1 MILMYRKQFHLDSL
15 NKLLGL
21 KGNKPFLLVVQLEL
35 LFGADVRLVHSVFP
49 FLLAVT
55 LISPRIGLKQQSERG
70 TTMLKL

>member
-21 KGNKPFLLVVQLEL
+21 KGRKPFLLVIQLGL
-35 LFGADVRLVHSVFP
+35 LFGAAVRLVLSVFP
-49 FLLAVT
+49 FLPAVT
-55 LISPRIGLKQQSERG
+55 LISPRIGLRQQSERS